1 MTARVTV
8 HEGPVIRI
16 FIISHKG
23 YGGLRIC
30 RSTLSR
36 LFFMKNEG
44 GEKAE

>member
-1 MTARVTV
+1 MATRVTV
-8 HEGPVIRI
+8 HEGPVSRI
-16 FIISHKG
+16 FIISQKG

-36 LFFMKNEG
+36 PFFIQSEG